1 MVSGLTIVIRIH
13 QRGNQ
18 LGALAEEETG
28 FCSKCITLTPKGNL
42 HILYM
47 GGVYFVIRFGT
58 NLITE
63 VWVRRRLGEFIV
75 SNEIMRGGEWRNFTG
90 GFFFV
95 VVPVKLVICSLTF
108 GVIGGWSIHQP
119 IRYCGIESRK
129 GIYYRH
135 CSLFGIDLFQLQ
147 VWDLRRSVVR
157 MEGEKGSQEKLLEV
171 ALLKWSLISLII
183 TSSICFRG

>member
-1 MVSGLTIVIRIH
+1 MVSGLTIVIRLH

-28 FCSKCITLTPKGNL
+28 FSSRCITLTSKGNL
-42 HILYM
+42 HIF
-47 GGVYFVIRFGT
+47 VYFVIRFGT

-63 VWVRRRLGEFIV
+63 VWVRRRLGEFFV
-75 SNEIMRGGEWRNFTG
+75 SDEIMRGGEWRNFTG

-147 VWDLRRSVVR
+147 VWDLCRSFVR
-157 MEGEKGSQEKLLEV
+157 MEGEKRSQEKF
-171 ALLKWSLISLII
+171 W
-183 TSSICFRG
+183 R